1 MSPYEAALPVGLPPL
16 EDIRTGPD
24 AAMEILA
31 REAKFRELG
40 LAQAEPQRPQ
50 RQPQPKRRKVA
61 LEAPTEPRRR
71 SSRVQMLA
79 GGPSAQDD
87 AQAQAGNSVGGWLEP
102 AEEPAPVWEDSALRH
117 YLVAETCQEA
127 SASAP
132 PAGGGAQ
139 REGPW
144 ADSFVDATGF
154 SDLPCFLEAR
164 TLARAYSI
172 DCRPGLVVAGGK
184 GGVVA
189 LWGLRSRDACRVEA
203 VPALLQASLHRGW
216 VADVQFWDP
225 PGRDMHAAS
234 VPWLVSAGNDG
245 AVCLWDLGQ
254 TQAGGWERGSEVQS
268 ASPRRLAA
276 APPDLHSGA
285 GVFSLHAA
293 ASACLTGAKDG
304 SVAVCALHPAGALTA
319 LQRYAAPHAGRVVK
333 SPAGVA
339 SVRWHPG
346 REGRLLASTSQAP
359 ELLIHDLRAPREPV
373 HCLDEGAGRRR
384 LPGIYQ
390 PCFLPGTDLLT
401 ASSAGSA
408 ALSLHCCRTGATL
421 SRGAVG
427 GELGPLAAWGGDQ
440 PREKGGAQVA
450 LLACVPRGC
459 ACAAGAGGAL
469 APAPL
474 DRIDWDAQPSHLP
487 ITHACLILRPFT
499 QTDKPVRV
507 TKR

>member
-1 MSPYEAALPVGLPPL
+1 M
-16 EDIRTGPD
+16 THH
-24 AAMEILA
+24 A
-31 REAKFRELG
+31 REPGWREVHQSHSSYLPT
-40 LAQAEPQRPQ
+40 AHIR
-50 RQPQPKRRKVA
+50 
-61 LEAPTEPRRR
+61 AP
-71 SSRVQMLA
+71 S
-79 GGPSAQDD
+79 
-87 AQAQAGNSVGGWLEP
+87 
-102 AEEPAPVWEDSALRH
+102 H
-117 YLVAETCQEA
+117 H
-127 SASAP
+127 
-132 PAGGGAQ
+132 
-139 REGPW
+139 
-144 ADSFVDATGF
+144 
-154 SDLPCFLEAR
+154 
-164 TLARAYSI
+164 SI

-225 PGRDMHAAS
+225 PGRDMHAAP

-333 SPAGVA
+333 SVRWAPPGDAAPALFATGGDDGRVVCVDAREDPRVSPALTLDARSPAGVA

-450 LLACVPRGC
+450 LLACVPRGVR
-459 ACAAGAGGAL
+459 L
-469 APAPL
+469 FAPRRSAPG
-474 DRIDWDAQPSHLP
+474 RA
-487 ITHACLILRPFT
+487 
-499 QTDKPVRV
+499 
-507 TKR
+507 